1 MWQVANTLDVWAEG
15 IKGHGH
21 RASGPGPSL
30 LMSLTLLLLLLL
42 WETSIDALSLAVS
55 LVA

>member
-30 LMSLTLLLLLLL
+30 TLLLLLLL